1 HVASVAP
8 AEFPERFEEH
18 RDAILTFPIGLRV
31 GSDQHADAPHPLA
44 LLRLHRERPGRRAAE
59 QRDELATFHLRGHS
73 MTSSAMASRISWIV
87 STHLP
92 PIENSKEVNP
102 VMFPPGRAK
111 LGTKPCPTGSAT
123 FTKTIGID
131 GVSCAMAASAGV
143 AAATIT
149 SGFKSTNSAASE
161 LMLPAFPEGQR

>member
-1 HVASVAP
+1 
-8 AEFPERFEEH
+8 
-18 RDAILTFPIGLRV
+18 
-31 GSDQHADAPHPLA
+31 
-44 LLRLHRERPGRRAAE
+44 
-59 QRDELATFHLRGHS
+59 
-73 MTSSAMASRISWIV
+73 MV

-92 PIENSKEVNP
+92 PIKNSKEVNP

-131 GVSCAMAASAGV
+131 GVFCAIAASAGV

-149 SGFKSTNSAASE
+149 SGFKSTNSAAAALTKVDKAAAE
-161 LMLPAFPEGQR
+161 LDAQQIKTRPG

>member
-1 HVASVAP
+1 MKNGKYGAVA
-8 AEFPERFEEH
+8 
-18 RDAILTFPIGLRV
+18 GLKITAARV
-31 GSDQHADAPHPLA
+31 TDG
-44 LLRLHRERPGRRAAE
+44 
-59 QRDELATFHLRGHS
+59 
-73 MTSSAMASRISWIV
+73 RISWIV

-131 GVSCAMAASAGV
+131 GVACAMAASAGV

-149 SGFKSTNSAASE
+149 SGFKFTNSTAWE
-161 LMLPAFPEGQR
+161 LMSPAFSEGQR